1 MISLK
6 KSLFAVFV
14 ASFIAFV
21 MGTTFRKDRS
31 ATPEVKSLSDQ
42 TIHPSATVTP
52 SPFITSIITLSVR
65 ESAQVS
71 RVIDGDTI
79 ELTDGM
85 ISRLEEV
92 INDCWRDIRNL
103 KFEKLEDTEENRKN
117 TCDKCEYSD
126 ICWG

>member
-52 SPFITSIITLSVR
+52 SPFITSNITLSVR

-79 ELTDGM
+79 ELYEGKRVRY
-85 ISRLEEV
+85 IG
-92 INDCWRDIRNL
+92 I
-103 KFEKLEDTEENRKN
+103 DTPE
-117 TCDKCEYSD
+117 TSD
-126 ICWG
+126 PRRG